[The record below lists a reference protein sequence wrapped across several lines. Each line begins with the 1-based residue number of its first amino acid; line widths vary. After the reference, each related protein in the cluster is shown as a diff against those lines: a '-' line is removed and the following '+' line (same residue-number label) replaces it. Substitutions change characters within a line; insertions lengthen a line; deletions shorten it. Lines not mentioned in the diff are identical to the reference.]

1 MCILEAGPFYMDPK
15 QIWEGTL
22 GDAVFLPDRNDCE
35 RDFLI
40 LSFQIDFS
48 VSCAGLAG
56 RNVKC

>member
-1 MCILEAGPFYMDPK
+1 MDPK
-15 QIWEGTL
+15 QIWEETL
-22 GDAVFLPDRNDCE
+22 GDAVFFPDRNDCE